1 MEPSKADSVVLHASS
16 RWWNKIDL
24 RRDRTPWIT
33 FPRWGK
39 GFSLDGKDYTVTRR
53 GRVGAFELSQAGQ
66 SIMAVQS
73 RGGLLSEAF
82 EFDFA
87 GKQWAMKKAGV
98 LSVGANLECAGQ
110 IVGEFRTPQGFNF
123 GRRHDARL
131 PRELPDVIQV
141 FLIWMYINTIGVNTS
156 T

>member
-1 MEPSKADSVVLHASS
+1 
-16 RWWNKIDL
+16 
-24 RRDRTPWIT
+24 
-33 FPRWGK
+33 
-39 GFSLDGKDYTVTRR
+39 
-53 GRVGAFELSQAGQ
+53 
-66 SIMAVQS
+66 MAVQS